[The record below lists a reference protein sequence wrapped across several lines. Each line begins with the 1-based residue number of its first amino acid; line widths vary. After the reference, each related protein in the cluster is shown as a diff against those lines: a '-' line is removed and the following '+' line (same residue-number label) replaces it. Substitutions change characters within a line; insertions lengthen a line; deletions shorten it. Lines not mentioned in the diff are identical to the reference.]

1 MTAIVENPIGPI
13 VLGIDPENPYKDLNS
28 PKASDD
34 TKCVYFGDI
43 PARLTD
49 EEIEMAVELD
59 RKSSSMR
66 VLTFID
72 GMFAVLNFAA
82 TGYPLSVIACIVS
95 YMGYKGTVTYN
106 RGMVISYFW
115 YQIFLTMG
123 RIAITVIAIKDHAPV
138 KFLVLLPIMTMV
150 QAYIAWYVYKFYSL
164 LPKTSMYYIQV

>member
-1 MTAIVENPIGPI
+1 MIAIVENPVGPI

-28 PKASDD
+28 PKGSGN
-34 TKCVYFGDI
+34 TRCVYFGDI
-43 PARLTD
+43 PAILTD

-95 YMGYKGTVTYN
+95 YMGYRGTVTYN
-106 RGMVISYFW
+106 RGMVIFYFW
-115 YQIFLTMG
+115 YQILLTMG
-123 RIAITVIAIKDHAPV
+123 RIAITVVAINDHTPV
-138 KFLVLLPIMTMV
+138 KFLILLPIMTAV

-164 LPKTSMYYIQV
+164 LPKTSLY